1 MVNDFF
7 PFGSVPLLSGA
18 GLPVTALPS
27 SMDELSGNGS
37 SAPCRAI
44 VGFSVAGFSPVRIA
58 RSSRFCSLVGA
69 VLSGVSFSS
78 SSPTCAVT
86 VGSACSGSVASFSL
100 SGSSAL
106 SLGSSSSA
114 GAVRAASSFSAFSFC
129 IEARTSAVSTP
140 ENLNRSIT
148 LASLESSSART
159 STSNTPSLSSFSL
172 STV

>member
-1 MVNDFF
+1 MVDDFF

-86 VGSACSGSVASFSL
+86 VGSACSGSVASFSF
-100 SGSSAL
+100 SGSAAP
-106 SLGSSSSA
+106 SLA
-114 GAVRAASSFSAFSFC
+114 GAVRVASSFSAFSFC
-129 IEARTSAVSTP
+129 MEVLTSAVSTP
-140 ENLNRSIT
+140 ENLNLSIT